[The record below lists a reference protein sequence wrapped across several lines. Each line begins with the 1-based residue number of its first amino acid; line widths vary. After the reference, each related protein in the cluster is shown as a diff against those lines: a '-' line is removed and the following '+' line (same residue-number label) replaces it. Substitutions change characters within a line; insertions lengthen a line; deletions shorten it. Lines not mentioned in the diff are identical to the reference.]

1 MGNFAN
7 CFFGRTHGVD
17 DRPGS
22 RWCESRSRPPL
33 GRRSVRLEGPFY
45 GCRQPCRLR
54 CQVWNN
60 VRNDGESFRCGK
72 GSCFLFV
79 LQVSVCCF
87 TSADWYGVW
96 GRFDRVFS
104 DRFILFS
111 VCLVKGSRDDGLF
124 EESSDDGSFVF
135 IIKGAQNLVLGSS
148 RFYLGVVVFRR
159 LAVNWRWLNGDD
171 GSVVRFACVCF
182 VLGMGSLAFTFNIGL
197 SCRWR
202 SEGSQSFFGLKIGEG
217 LEDGWFVVYKAVVIW
232 AWSWWRYRKEKTY
245 LSIRWLSVKVG
256 STDKLKG
263 WFLEFNGVSLLVL
276 EVAQQWDYGWCV
288 VGFVNR
294 VEGLAVDG
302 LNFDGD
308 QRFVERGIGGWS
320 GFIIPDVVEGE
331 AKALDGG
338 HGVYQG
344 GQRRSQRGEERVE
357 GLLVYGFGFLST
369 VEGGLSFNLSSDGVQ
384 KFDALK
390 IGGWLGSG
398 IPDVQEGGV
407 WFWWIESLRSEEI
420 IIWILWSECLRM
432 GGAAG
437 GLQWFS
443 FWVWLVER
451 MSSRWWS
458 WRSPRWS
465 TAESKGRG
473 KGARDFVGNVN
484 CGCMV
489 RRDRVC
495 TWYFMRGKLGPTR
508 WLFSRDVLQW
518 GTFPWMC
525 EVAGSDGGPRLTC
538 GNQGGFLLKATLV
551 DRKCDFGIRSGGLK
565 WSVLEGCVNEV
576 KWGILSNRSIA
587 LKRNVFGS
595 YHNGVI
601 RVWGIVSAEMERC
614 VLDSDSMGVKRCVLK
629 SAAVIMERCILG
641 SQSNGSKCV
650 DLYVIFSL
658 KRCVLGFDSD
668 LILYLENEEILETAD
683 EVANLMNNL
692 RFSEEELVEMEG
704 MESQCKEQQCG
715 TEKWVV
721 AKLFT
726 IRKVDGAAVEHCVSK
741 LAGEEGP
748 FQFGEWLRVPL
759 VKKKSSFQSG
769 KKQGIVYIVRRMGE
783 SGSSS
788 RRGKNLGMMHQ
799 IDDNG
804 EGRGQ
809 QLNFAQLRPRG
820 PKRVL
825 QGKYEVCTPV
835 GPKKA
840 RSASSSQGIEVEGCS
855 EVVSPLKISITVE
868 AAGQPHREP

>member
-320 GFIIPDVVEGE
+320 GFIIPDVVEGFWMSSGWWCW
-331 AKALDGG
+331 KVTGG
-338 HGVYQG
+338 SKSSRRWSWCLSRRSAAESKGRGKNDSGLVDFVWEESRRATVLWKVVIRGVYVWCIAG
-344 GQRRSQRGEERVE
+344 FENRVE

-641 SQSNGSKCV
+641 SQSNG
-650 DLYVIFSL
+650 IFLSGVE
-658 KRCVLGFDSD
+658 RSFSQ
-668 LILYLENEEILETAD
+668 EEILETAD

-721 AKLFT
+721 AK
-726 IRKVDGAAVEHCVSK
+726 
-741 LAGEEGP
+741 
-748 FQFGEWLRVPL
+748 
-759 VKKKSSFQSG
+759 
-769 KKQGIVYIVRRMGE
+769 RMGE